1 MKKQL
6 YKFLSI
12 FGICTLLLMPS
23 LGFAQSTVPVT
34 NNNSTVPKFSDPERT
49 DFDPATTRGGI
60 GNALVG
66 LDTTAKTANIKTSNT
81 DITTLVSRGIS
92 ILLGFVGI
100 IFMVLI
106 IYGGILWMTAGG
118 DENKVR
124 DARKIMTNATIG
136 LVAILAAYILTVFI
150 VESIINVVT

>member
-12 FGICTLLLMPS
+12 FGICALLLMPT
-23 LGFAQSTVPVT
+23 LGLAQSGVPVT
-34 NNNSTVPKFSDPERT
+34 NNNSTVPKLAS
-49 DFDPATTRGGI
+49 ATTRGGI

>member
-1 MKKQL
+1 
-6 YKFLSI
+6 
-12 FGICTLLLMPS
+12 
-23 LGFAQSTVPVT
+23 VT